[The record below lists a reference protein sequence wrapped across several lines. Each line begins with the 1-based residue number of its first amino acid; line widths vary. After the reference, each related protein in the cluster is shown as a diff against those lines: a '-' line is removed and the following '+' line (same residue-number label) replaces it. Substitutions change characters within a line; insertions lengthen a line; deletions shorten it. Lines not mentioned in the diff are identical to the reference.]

1 MGSPL
6 APILAS
12 IFISYHVENWLSECS
27 IELKPNFYRKYVDDM
42 FVFLASLGST
52 HPFRECIF

>member
-12 IFISYHVENWLSECS
+12 IFISYHVENWLNELPVG
-27 IELKPNFYRKYVDDM
+27 LKPTFYRKYVDDM
-42 FVFLASLGST
+42 FVLLASLGST
-52 HPFRECIF
+52 HPFREYIF

>member
-6 APILAS
+6 GPILAS
-12 IFISYHVENWLSECS
+12 NFISYHVENWLSECPT
-27 IELKPNFYRKYVDDM
+27 ELKLTFYRKYVDDM